1 MNNILRALLILY
13 AGDATAKQI
22 ASTVG
27 LTHSWAANLMN
38 RLETEG
44 LVFNAGG
51 YPAVWRLRMPQGERE
66 IWRRLAEP
74 TAPPSE

>member
-13 AGDATAKQI
+13 AGDATSRQI
-22 ASTVG
+22 ANEIG
-27 LTHSWAANLMN
+27 LARSWASNLMG
-38 RLETEG
+38 RLEDEG

-66 IWRRLAEP
+66 IWRRLAIP
-74 TAPPSE
+74 SVPPSE